1 MSRVWRILCA
11 GVWLGLLGGGAEA
24 AEPAPRV
31 PVAPTLY
38 EGAPLALVYLDLRDA
53 AGVELVDD
61 PLRSEILS
69 AFGLRAG
76 SPFSMAG
83 ADLGL
88 QQVRRVP
95 SVADA
100 SWALYE
106 SSRAGE
112 PVLALVVK
120 IDASAGPA
128 KKKGWLLTGKARDFP
143 TFLETDRALLRAQ
156 VNGGLG
162 WYNDHNAWW
171 GHPEDFVAGSP
182 LFPDPAEPGWAS
194 WGEASV
200 EMGLHGAVQLGSRRI
215 FAFGNVTGVGAG
227 SAGQDPWR
235 SDARFE
241 VELEK
246 AYGGFLVAP
255 KGKDMGLSVSYGRQT
270 WQLNK
275 GFLFSQY
282 AGSFNAA
289 QWGAS
294 YIAARTALER
304 AFLAK
309 LRWSKVSLE
318 AFLVDPQ
325 EYFLNDSD
333 TRYRGL
339 NLQWKDADRL
349 ELGAVYYT
357 VPRSSSTF
365 VLPDG
370 SRVPREG
377 LRTANLRLA
386 TRRLGGV
393 DGLQLESEL
402 AHQTNENYDMS
413 ADAWYV
419 SLGYEATARPWRPSL
434 TYRYAFFEGDD
445 PSTSTFERFDAPQ
458 SSGSDTWLQGN
469 IFKKTVVNSNLK
481 SHRVRLAV
489 APTKRLG
496 LVLNYFYLWADEYNN
511 RGGARPLQELTS
523 RDFGQELDLHVNWSI
538 SRRLFFLGFAGIA
551 RPGSGD
557 RRGPGG
563 RRADMVQRAGL
574 SLLELLSGTSGHGHP
589 RRGRAALPGQPLRRA
604 LSPHAGPGRPAA
616 DRPGPAAGTV
626 HPDRHP

>member
-38 EGAPLALVYLDLRDA
+38 DGAPLRLVYLDLRDA
-53 AGVELVDD
+53 AGVELKDD
-61 PLRSEILS
+61 PLRSEILA

-76 SPFSMAG
+76 APFSIAG

-95 SVADA
+95 SVSEA

-120 IDASAGPA
+120 IDPSAGPA

-270 WQLNK
+270 WQLNQ

-325 EYFLNDSD
+325 EYFLNDSE
-333 TRYRGL
+333 RGT
-339 NLQWKDADRL
+339 
-349 ELGAVYYT
+349 GA
-357 VPRSSSTF
+357 
-365 VLPDG
+365 
-370 SRVPREG
+370 
-377 LRTANLRLA
+377 
-386 TRRLGGV
+386 
-393 DGLQLESEL
+393 
-402 AHQTNENYDMS
+402 
-413 ADAWYV
+413 
-419 SLGYEATARPWRPSL
+419 
-434 TYRYAFFEGDD
+434 
-445 PSTSTFERFDAPQ
+445 
-458 SSGSDTWLQGN
+458 
-469 IFKKTVVNSNLK
+469 
-481 SHRVRLAV
+481 
-489 APTKRLG
+489 
-496 LVLNYFYLWADEYNN
+496 
-511 RGGARPLQELTS
+511 
-523 RDFGQELDLHVNWSI
+523 
-538 SRRLFFLGFAGIA
+538 
-551 RPGSGD
+551 
-557 RRGPGG
+557 
-563 RRADMVQRAGL
+563 
-574 SLLELLSGTSGHGHP
+574 
-589 RRGRAALPGQPLRRA
+589 
-604 LSPHAGPGRPAA
+604 
-616 DRPGPAAGTV
+616 
-626 HPDRHP
+626 

>member
-1 MSRVWRILCA
+1 MSRAWRILLA
-11 GVWLGLLGGGAEA
+11 GAWLGLLGGTAGA

-31 PVAPTLY
+31 PLAPALH
-38 EGAPLALVYLDLRDA
+38 EGAPLALVHLDLRDA
-53 AGVELVDD
+53 AGVELVDH
-61 PLRSEILS
+61 PLRSEILA

-76 SPFSMAG
+76 SPFSMAA

-95 SVADA
+95 SVAEA
-100 SWALYE
+100 SWALYD

-112 PVLALVVK
+112 PVLALVVR
-120 IDASAGPA
+120 IDPSAGPA
-128 KKKGWLLTGKARDFP
+128 PRKGWLLTGKAGDFP

-162 WYNDHNAWW
+162 WYNDHNPWW
-171 GHPEDFVAGSP
+171 GHPEAFVAGSP
-182 LFPDPAEPGWAS
+182 LFPDPAGPGWAS

-200 EMGLHGAVQLGSRRI
+200 EMGLHGAVQLGSRRV
-215 FAFGNVTGVGAG
+215 FAFGNVTGVAAG
-227 SAGQDPWR
+227 SRGQDPWR

-255 KGKDMGLSVSYGRQT
+255 RGKDMGLSVSYGRQT

-325 EYFLNDSD
+325 EYFLNDSG

-339 NLQWKDADRL
+339 NLQYKDADRL

-386 TRRLGGV
+386 TRSLAGV
-393 DGLQLESEL
+393 PGLQLESEV
-402 AHQTNENYDMS
+402 ARQTNASYDMS

-419 SLGYEATARPWRPSL
+419 SLGYEAAGRPWRPSL

-469 IFKKTVVNSNLK
+469 IFKKTVANSNLQ

-496 LVLNYFYLWADEYNN
+496 LVLNYFYLWADELNN
-511 RGGARPLQELTS
+511 RGGAKPLQQLTS
-523 RDFGQELDLHVNWSI
+523 REFGQELDLHVNWSV

-551 RPGSGD
+551 RPGAAIDEALAGD
-557 RRGPGG
+557 ARTWST
-563 RRADMVQRAGL
+563 VQA
-574 SLLELLSGTSGHGHP
+574 SLFWNF
-589 RRGRAALPGQPLRRA
+589 
-604 LSPHAGPGRPAA
+604 
-616 DRPGPAAGTV
+616 
-626 HPDRHP
+626 